1 MIGNL
6 TYDQVAEMSNQLKVC
21 VETLTALIE
30 KKPSE
35 ELETFVSVVDRY
47 VKYLETTIELY
58 KDADK
63 AISEL
68 VNS

>member
-6 TYDQVAEMSNQLKVC
+6 TYDQVADIANQLKDC
-21 VETLTALIE
+21 VETLTNLVE
-30 KKPSE
+30 NKSSE
-35 ELETFVSVVDRY
+35 ELQNFVSSVDRY

>member
-6 TYDQVAEMSNQLKVC
+6 TYAQVAEMSNQLKVC

-35 ELETFVSVVDRY
+35 ELETFVSAVDRY